1 MSKLSKVYIFLR
13 VQLLKFRQG
22 QFSSSKKDCP
32 HVCFLKSKHE
42 DSPFCCLRITLIAFL
57 VVLAIP
63 FFVQAADVDEL
74 RQDLENQIRQKQEEI
89 NQYQQKIGE
98 NQQKARTL
106 NNEIQILEDQISQIR
121 LEISQIDLTIQKSTL
136 NIQEL
141 DGRINILEENISQKK
156 DLLAEYIRT
165 VALYDQE
172 TLLEVILKNE
182 KFSDFFD
189 EIKALENAQ
198 EEIQSVLVVVQGL
211 KNELEEQKEE
221 KESEREE
228 QYRLKSLQLIQSR
241 TVENRQGQKENILS
255 QTKGEERLYQQMIQG
270 TEKEITFIRE
280 QLSLLEKYHITL
292 EEAIQ
297 DAIFAGSKTGVRPA
311 FLLGVLEAESRLGL
325 NVGTGTWQKDMYQCY
340 RSLGYLTRAEKEKN
354 AFLQI
359 CQELGLN
366 PDTQPV
372 SAEPWYGCGGAM
384 GVAQFMP
391 TTWLAYKERTS
402 GLTGHYPPNP
412 WNHRDAFTAAAIKL
426 GDGGANQRTE
436 IGERSAYAK
445 YLGGSRWESWVYN
458 KVTDY
463 VIKLA
468 ANFQKQYFD

>member
-1 MSKLSKVYIFLR
+1 MSKSSKTYNSLG
-13 VQLLKFRQG
+13 VQLLKFRQR
-22 QFSSSKKDCP
+22 QFSNNKKD
-32 HVCFLKSKHE
+32 
-42 DSPFCCLRITLIAFL
+42 SPCHYLRIALIAL
-57 VVLAIP
+57 LIILAIP
-63 FFVQAADVDEL
+63 FFVQGADIDEL
-74 RQDLENQIRQKQEEI
+74 RQDLENKIRQKQEEI

-106 NNEIQILEDQISQIR
+106 DNEIQILEDQISQIR
-121 LEISQIDLTIQKSTL
+121 LEINQIDLTIQKSTL

-141 DGRINILEENISQKK
+141 DGQINILEENMSQKK

-189 EIKALENAQ
+189 EIKALESAQ
-198 EEIQSVLVVVQGL
+198 DEIQSVLKVVQGL
-211 KNELEEQKEE
+211 KNELEGQKGELE
-221 KESEREE
+221 DEREE
-228 QYRLKSLQLIQSR
+228 QNRLKSLQLIQSR
-241 TVENRQGQKENILS
+241 TVENRQGQKEDILDK
-255 QTKGEERLYQQMIQG
+255 TKGEERLYQQMIQG

-280 QLSLLEKYHITL
+280 QLSLLERYHITL

-297 DAIFAGSKTGVRPA
+297 DAIFAGSQTGVRPA

-340 RSLGYLTRAEKEKN
+340 RSLGYITRAEKEKN
-354 AFLQI
+354 AFLKI

-366 PDTQPV
+366 PDSQPV

-391 TTWLAYKERTS
+391 TTWLAYKDRVA
-402 GLTGHYPPNP
+402 GLTGHPSPNP

-445 YLGGSRWESWVYN
+445 YLGGSRWERWVYN

-468 ANFQKQYFD
+468 ANFQQQYFE